1 MKERVGEYACKW
13 CRKKEPAIQGYPYV
27 CQWQARGK
35 ASQRVWVCVC
45 VLCCMLTRAC
55 RGTGRRGGM
64 FVEGGERQERHR
76 RVGGCVC
83 VSHSVSL
90 SGEGTGECDNV

>member
-1 MKERVGEYACKW
+1 MSTRVSGVGKRSQQSKDILTCGSG
-13 CRKKEPAIQGYPYV
+13 RQGVRPH
-27 CQWQARGK
+27 RGCG
-35 ASQRVWVCVC
+35 CVC
-45 VLCCMLTRAC
+45 VLCCMLTRAR

-64 FVEGGERQERHR
+64 FVEGGERQERHQ